1 MANLTIGTAG
11 HVDHGKSA
19 LVEVLTGTHPDRL
32 QEEQDRG
39 MTIEL
44 GFSFMTLANGHDIP
58 IIDVPGH
65 ERFLKTMVAGVS
77 GIHMVLF
84 VVAADEGVMPQTI
97 EHLGT
102 VQLMGVE
109 HGLIVLTKCDLA
121 DEEWLML
128 VEDEVRELVR
138 DTFLEEATIHHVSSL
153 TGEGVEALKTGIEAS
168 LSSITPGTDD
178 GIFRLPIDRAFSLK
192 GFGTIV
198 AGTVSS
204 GSVSL
209 DDPLEL
215 LPSGVPVR
223 LRGMQTHNQKV
234 DRAEAGQRAALNLSN
249 IKVQQVDRGD
259 ELSVP
264 GYLAPTMMLDAR
276 VQVLRSLNEPLAN
289 RTRIRLHKGTAE
301 VIGRIV
307 ILDQEELEPGAE
319 GFIQFRL
326 ESPIVAE
333 RYERFIIR
341 GFSSMRLLGGGRF
354 LDVYP
359 QKHRRFRQSV
369 LLHLTAITDANP
381 STLIQQVL
389 HDAYGEQRVRTIQ
402 ELTHVTNLPAD
413 VVQKQV
419 DRLVEE
425 GTFLRFVN
433 GAVIHCDWYHRLRN
447 EILGHLETLHREQ
460 RLKEM
465 VPRESIRA
473 RLASPINDVVH
484 DVILKDL
491 INENKIVQI
500 GHSIKL
506 PSHEVK
512 LTAAEEKIRDTMVQ
526 TGTADGISVLSI
538 NDILHAAPDAK
549 PDQVRAVATYLFDQ
563 GALVE
568 FTNRHVMHRES
579 LEAAKHKLI
588 AYLQAHETVRA
599 AEFREHLN
607 ISRAHATAL
616 LDYFCDQGVTHRE
629 AGTHT
634 LAETNEGASG

>member
-44 GFSFMTLANGHDIP
+44 GFSLMTLSDGHEIS

-77 GIHMVLF
+77 GIHLVLF

-102 VQLMGVE
+102 VQLMGVK

-138 DTFLEEATIHHVSSL
+138 GTFLDEAPIHHVSSI
-153 TGEGVEALKTGIEAS
+153 TGEGIEALKTGIEAS
-168 LSSITPGTDD
+168 LSCITPETGD

-215 LPSGVPVR
+215 LPSRMPVR
-223 LRGMQTHNQKV
+223 MRGLQTHNHKV

-249 IKVQQVDRGD
+249 IKVSEVSRGD

-264 GYLAPTMMLDAR
+264 GYLVQTMMLDAR
-276 VQVLRSLNEPLAN
+276 VQALGSLDEPLAN

-307 ILDQEELEPGAE
+307 ILDQEELAPGAE
-319 GFIQFRL
+319 GYIQFRL

-369 LLHLTAITDANP
+369 LQHLAAITEANP
-381 STLIQQVL
+381 ATLIEQVL

-402 ELTHVTNLPAD
+402 ELTQVTNLPAD

-419 DRLVEE
+419 DRLVEA
-425 GTFLRFVN
+425 GTFLLFTN
-433 GAVIHCDWYHRLRN
+433 GAVIHCDWYDRLRN
-447 EILGHLETLHREQ
+447 EILSHLETLHKEQ
-460 RLKEM
+460 RLKET

-473 RLASPINDVVH
+473 RLSSPIKDVVH
-484 DVILKDL
+484 DVLLKDL
-491 INENKIVQI
+491 INENKIVKI

-506 PSHEVK
+506 PNHEVK
-512 LTAAEEKIRDTMVQ
+512 LTAAEKKIRDAMEQ
-526 TGTADGISVLSI
+526 TGTADGISVLSV
-538 NDILHAAPDAK
+538 NDVLHSAPDAK
-549 PDQVRAVATYLFDQ
+549 PDQARAVATYLFDQ

-568 FTNRHVMHRES
+568 FMNRHVMHRQT
-579 LEAAKHKLI
+579 LEAAKQKLI
-588 AYLQAHETVRA
+588 VYLQEHETVRA
-599 AEFREHLN
+599 AEFRKHLN

-616 LDYFCDQGVTHRE
+616 LDYFCDQGITHRE